1 MYKWLSLPLQAD
13 RPNGG
18 MRLQT
23 AAFEAINELVRQAT
37 NDTLPLVVQLVPVFI
52 QRLSSTLQMQSAA
65 ADASERQSEVQAR
78 AFMLCTVFVFVPI
91 ACLEVVPSCLHS
103 IAWRIGNGLKLG

>member
-1 MYKWLSLPLQAD
+1 MQAD
-13 RPNGG
+13 RPSGG

-52 QRLSSTLQMQSAA
+52 QRLSSTLQMQAAA
-65 ADASERQSEVQAR
+65 ADASERQSEVQV
-78 AFMLCTVFVFVPI
+78 CK
-91 ACLEVVPSCLHS
+91 SS
-103 IAWRIGNGLKLG
+103 G

>member
-1 MYKWLSLPLQAD
+1 
-13 RPNGG
+13 

-52 QRLSSTLQMQSAA
+52 QRLSSTLQMQAA
-65 ADASERQSEVQAR
+65 ATDASERQSEVQVR
-78 AFMLCTVFVFVPI
+78 NWTWTYMI
-91 ACLEVVPSCLHS
+91 MPSKVSLRYIPELH
-103 IAWRIGNGLKLG
+103 

>member
-1 MYKWLSLPLQAD
+1 
-13 RPNGG
+13 

-52 QRLSSTLQMQSAA
+52 QRLSSTLQMQAAA
-65 ADASERQSEVQAR
+65 ADASERQSEIQVR
-78 AFMLCTVFVFVPI
+78 NWTWPVMFVPFRR
-91 ACLEVVPSCLHS
+91 ACVHLMP
-103 IAWRIGNGLKLG
+103 